1 MDSCNS
7 IKLNFFVICCAE
19 QLRCHEGSTI
29 KVEIDTGDLQLRI
42 KEYESKM
49 RDLESEK
56 NKILKER
63 KTYEI
68 EREEEIK
75 ALQEALDDT
84 VAEKNRI
91 QNKFN
96 HDFAELQAA
105 NTNLIDDFEW
115 KLRQI
120 EANCKKKIQEKDKQ
134 VNFN

>member
-1 MDSCNS
+1 MFAN
-7 IKLNFFVICCAE
+7 VE
-19 QLRCHEGSTI
+19 QLRCLESSSL
-29 KVEIDTGDLQLRI
+29 KVDIDSGDLQVRI
-42 KEYESKM
+42 KEYESKV
-49 RDLESEK
+49 RDLDAEK

-84 VAEKNRI
+84 VAEKNRL

-96 HDFAELQAA
+96 HDFAELQNA
-105 NTNLIDDFEW
+105 NTSLIDDFEW

-120 EANCKKKIQEKDKQ
+120 EANCKKKIAEKDKQ
-134 VNFN
+134 VKICGA